1 MRFSELCQFS
11 RHPTAPYC
19 HRHVSFTMHC
29 LAPEDNRTDL
39 EPEIRVWIQ
48 VNVFKMCAVTPKT
61 GTGTCLGYRGAD
73 SRETD
78 LPQYQEVIDGFGKHV
93 ATWNGLCKGC
103 SPSQE
108 GCCDYSMG
116 SRWGYNTSVCNHAAY
131 LSFPVG
137 CRQGQLH
144 KASAG
149 GCPASW
155 DRERPRTMSSL
166 GRR

>member
-39 EPEIRVWIQ
+39 EPEIRLWIQ

-78 LPQYQEVIDGFGKHV
+78 LAQYQEVMDGFGKHV
-93 ATWNGLCKGC
+93 ATWNGLCKG
-103 SPSQE
+103 
-108 GCCDYSMG
+108 
-116 SRWGYNTSVCNHAAY
+116 V
-131 LSFPVG
+131 
-137 CRQGQLH
+137 LH
-144 KASAG
+144 PRRDVVITVRGAG
-149 GCPASW
+149 GVITQASVIM
-155 DRERPRTMSSL
+155 RL
-166 GRR
+166 I